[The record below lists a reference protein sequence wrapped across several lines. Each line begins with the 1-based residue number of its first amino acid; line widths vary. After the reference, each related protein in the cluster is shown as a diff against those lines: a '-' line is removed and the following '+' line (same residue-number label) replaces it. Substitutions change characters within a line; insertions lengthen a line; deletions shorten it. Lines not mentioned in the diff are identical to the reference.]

1 MTWRRIDESREEFL
15 NAQRALENSMS
26 AFDDLA
32 D

>member
-15 NAQRALENSMS
+15 NAQRALKNNMS